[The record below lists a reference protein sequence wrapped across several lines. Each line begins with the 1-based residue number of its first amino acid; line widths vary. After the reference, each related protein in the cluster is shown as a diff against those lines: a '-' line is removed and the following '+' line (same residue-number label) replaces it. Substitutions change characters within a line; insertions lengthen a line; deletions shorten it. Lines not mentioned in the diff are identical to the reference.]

1 MGTTRR
7 FLRNIDKVTLSNLGK
22 AATLQKVV
30 STVTAMGFVLQPV
43 AASHSSLHKSITRS
57 H

>member
-7 FLRNIDKVTLSNLGK
+7 FLRNMDKVTLSNLGK

-30 STVTAMGFVLQPV
+30 STVTAMGFGCSRWRRWLRQ
-43 AASHSSLHKSITRS
+43 L
-57 H
+57 

>member
-7 FLRNIDKVTLSNLGK
+7 FLRNMDKVTLSNLGK

-30 STVTAMGFVLQPV
+30 SSYGYGLC
-43 AASHSSLHKSITRS
+43 AAAGGGDGSDGYKPC
-57 H
+57 